1 MLSFLF
7 SVIGVAIKV
16 AFYGVIYLYIGI
28 VELGKLM
35 SKPFSLLL
43 KTGKSFAKKHLG
55 AADRLDSC
63 FWAFNGFMPF
73 LLFAAALIFAV
84 VSFWISASHWD
95 TNDNYLID
103 LIYNTTLGSFTG
115 FLSGGLDF
123 TPATIVAI
131 AFSGT
136 LMPLCMASH
145 DPEFDRAPWYIRAV
159 CYTVYLVAFSILARL
174 LTGLFQTV
182 GQWGYN
188 TIVSLYNRK
197 TEGFFATAGKV
208 LPLIPLCYVALLLCL
223 ITVKTYAESLLFGF
237 LGMIALFLVGWLLS
251 LLPDTYPLLVQIL
264 SAVSVLGLFFGLDIL
279 QGKAVDRFGKFIED
293 TKREVSLGIK

>member
-7 SVIGVAIKV
+7 SVIGVVIKI

-43 KTGKSFAKKHLG
+43 KTGKSFAAKRLG
-55 AADRLDSC
+55 VAGRLDSC
-63 FWAFNGFMPF
+63 FWVFNGFMPF

-84 VSFWISASHWD
+84 AAFWISASHWD
-95 TNDNYLID
+95 KNDNYLTD
-103 LIYNTTLGSFTG
+103 LIFNTTLGSFTG

-136 LMPLCMASH
+136 LIPLCMASH
-145 DPEFDRAPWYIRAV
+145 DPKFDKAPWYIRAV

-174 LTGLFQTV
+174 LTGVFQTV
-182 GQWGYN
+182 GQWGYE
-188 TIVSLYNRK
+188 TIVSLWK
-197 TEGFFATAGKV
+197 QKASGFFPTAGKV
-208 LPLIPLCYVALLLCL
+208 LVLIPLCYVALLLCL
-223 ITVKTYAESLLFGF
+223 ITVKTYAESLLFGL
-237 LGMIALFLVGWLLS
+237 LGMIVLFLGGWLLT
-251 LLPDTYPLLVQIL
+251 LVPDTYPLLVEIL
-264 SAVSVLGLFFGLDIL
+264 SAVFVLGLFFGLDIL
-279 QGKAVDRFGKFIED
+279 QGKAVDKFDKFLEE
-293 TKREVSLGIK
+293 TKAEVAAMG

>member
-7 SVIGVAIKV
+7 SVIGVAVKI
-16 AFYGVIYLYIGI
+16 AFYGVIYLYIGV

-35 SKPFSLLL
+35 SKPFGWLCKEL
-43 KTGKSFAKKHLG
+43 KKQQEKHLP
-55 AADRLDSC
+55 APQQLDAV
-63 FWAFNGFMPF
+63 FFPFNGFMPF

-95 TNDNYLID
+95 TQDNYLID
-103 LIYNTTLGSFTG
+103 LIYNTTLGSFFG

-145 DPEFDRAPWYIRAV
+145 DPEFDKAPWYIRAV

-182 GQWGYN
+182 GQWGYD
-188 TIVSLYNRK
+188 TIISLYNRK
-197 TEGFFATAGKV
+197 TEGFFATVGKV

-237 LGMIALFLVGWLLS
+237 LGMIALFLFGWLLS
-251 LLPDTYPLLVQIL
+251 LLPDTYPIL
-264 SAVSVLGLFFGLDIL
+264 NQVIMVVFVLGMFFGLDIL
-279 QGKAVDRFGKFIED
+279 QGKAVDRFGKFVED